1 MDKRYNDRFGPVSA
15 ETARKLELS
24 RTEAEGMESRDLR
37 CPICGYKIAT
47 VYLDRK
53 GHVSIKCRKCK
64 FDGVINLA
72 YFRRQKRAD
81 GGARAEAR

>member
-1 MDKRYNDRFGPVSA
+1 MDERYNDRFGPVSA

-24 RTEAEGMESRDLR
+24 RIETENMESRDLR
-37 CPICGYKIAT
+37 CPICGYRIGT
-47 VYLDRK
+47 VYTDRK

-72 YFRRQKRAD
+72 YFRRQKTSRA
-81 GGARAEAR
+81 GRVHAR